1 MLFPSPTSSSSAGT
15 PRTCLELDDS
25 GDDLPVVLW
34 AGLAAGGQADGQ
46 ADGSGSGFPR
56 VPNGP
61 GMPLLGEHARGLF
74 TRPHLRGHRVA
85 PDGGDLA
92 AGLSWST
99 RFVRD
104 SLDAADERLRLTA
117 ADRAA
122 GLSLVAELETVAGGA
137 LRGRYTVTNDGP
149 GPYVLEGLEVVLP
162 VDDDLVEA
170 LDFTGRHERE
180 RSPQRH
186 AVTDGLWMREARV
199 GRPGLD
205 AATMVVLGTPGFSPT
220 EGRVFGVHVAW
231 SGNSV
236 LRVERDAATGTT
248 LGGGELL
255 QPGEVVLAPGAS
267 YQTPWVFFAAA
278 DDGLDGLAA
287 VWHAYQRSLEAHP
300 GTQPVILNVWEAVY
314 FDHDL
319 ERLQGIADRAARVG
333 VERFVLDDGWFRRR
347 RDDTAGLGDWW
358 VDEDV
363 WPDGLGPLV
372 DHVRELGMEFGLWF
386 EPEMV
391 NPDSDL
397 YREHPDWILSAGGR
411 VPLLHRS
418 QLVLDLSRDEVWEH
432 LFERVS
438 AILAAHPID
447 YVKWDHNRDLLEA
460 GSGRKLG
467 APAAHEQTVAFYRL
481 LDALREAHPGV
492 AWESCASGGGRVD
505 LGVLERVQRVWTSDM
520 TDAVARQQIQR
531 WTTQLLAPEY
541 VGAHV
546 SSPTSHT
553 TGRTLPLDF
562 RAATALFGSFGIEW
576 DLMSATEDD
585 LDQLATWVGRYQR
598 YRYLLHSGRV
608 VRPASSDP
616 TVLLHG
622 VVAAD
627 RSEALLAHV
636 QLDESAHN
644 RGVAVRVPGL
654 DPAASYRL
662 RWEGPV
668 MTRAVSMSAPL
679 SEKGPTD
686 GLEVSGSSLATRGFW
701 IPRRRPETVTLVHL
715 ERA

>member
-1 MLFPSPTSSSSAGT
+1 MLFPPPTTAT
-15 PRTCLELDDS
+15 PRTSLELDDS
-25 GDDLPVVLW
+25 GDGLPVVLW
-34 AGLAAGGQADGQ
+34 TGLAADG
-46 ADGSGSGFPR
+46 AASGLPLVS
-56 VPNGP
+56 NGP
-61 GMPLLGEHARGLF
+61 GMPLLGEHAHGLF
-74 TRPHLRGHRVA
+74 TRPHLRGHRVESA
-85 PDGGDLA
+85 GADLA

-104 SLDAADERLRLTA
+104 TLETADDRLRLTA
-117 ADRAA
+117 VDTEA
-122 GLSLVAELETVAGGA
+122 GLTLVAELEAVAGGA
-137 LRGRYTVTNDGP
+137 LRGRYTVTNTGP
-149 GPYVLEGLEVVLP
+149 GPYVLDGLEVVLP
-162 VDDDLVEA
+162 AADELVEA

-205 AATMVVLGTPGFSPT
+205 AATMVVLGTDGFSPT
-220 EGRVFGVHVAW
+220 EGRVLAAHVAW

-255 QPGEVVLAPGAS
+255 QPGEVVLARGEN

-287 VWHAYQRSLEAHP
+287 VWHAYQRSLDAHP

-333 VERFVLDDGWFRRR
+333 VERFVLDDGWFRSR
-347 RDDTAGLGDWW
+347 RDDTSGLGDWW

-363 WPDGLGPLV
+363 WPDGLGPIV
-372 DHVRELGMEFGLWF
+372 DHVRELGMDFGLWF

-411 VPLLHRS
+411 VPLLHRN
-418 QLVLDLSRDEVWEH
+418 QLVLDLSRPEVWEH

-438 AILAAHPID
+438 AILSAHPID

-505 LGVLERVQRVWTSDM
+505 LGVIERVQRVWTSDM

-541 VGAHV
+541 VGAHI

-553 TGRTLPLDF
+553 TGRTLSLDF

-576 DLMSATEDD
+576 DLMSATDDD

-598 YRYLLHSGRV
+598 FRYLLHSGRV
-608 VRPASSDP
+608 VRPPSSDP
-616 TVLLHG
+616 TVMLHG

-627 RSEALLAHV
+627 RGEALLAHV

-644 RGVAVRVPGL
+644 RGVTVRVPGL
-654 DPAASYRL
+654 DPAASYQL

-668 MTRAVSMSAPL
+668 SLLHTSMSAPL
-679 SEKGPTD
+679 PEQGPTD
-686 GLEVSGSSLATRGFW
+686 GREVSGSSLATRGFW
-701 IPRRRPETVTLVHL
+701 IPRRRPETVTLVHV
-715 ERA
+715 ERV